1 MPAVSKPTLT
11 RREVLLAGL
20 ATSAALLACKRS
32 ATSSLRDIDPRRG
45 GVFIH
50 AIDDEAAVLDPAEA
64 CGAGVTLLSERVRS
78 VETPVRYLAVEDA
91 SDAGRRQLED
101 CLAKQF
107 VPAGRAFGVCRN
119 QGAPAWRSFLIELEP
134 ALSPTHCK
142 GVRVEPGT
150 DGGPPGVGVQ
160 FTEEGSQRLAA
171 LTRTSVRKRIA
182 IVAGRL
188 IAAAPV
194 VWTEITG
201 GMAMLTLGPD
211 EDGSHAQAL
220 ADTIAGAYPGAVRQG
235 VHTFGRPKA

>member
-1 MPAVSKPTLT
+1 MLT

-32 ATSSLRDIDPRRG
+32 AASSWRDIDPRRG
-45 GVFIH
+45 GVFIP

-91 SDAGRRQLED
+91 SDAGRRLLED

-119 QGAPAWRSFLIELEP
+119 QEAPAWRSFLIELEP
-134 ALSPTHCK
+134 ALAPAHCK

-150 DGGPPGVGVQ
+150 DAGPPGVGVQ

-182 IVAGRL
+182 IVAGHL
-188 IAAAPV
+188 IATAPV

-211 EDGSHAQAL
+211 QDGSHVQAL
-220 ADTIAGAYPGAVRQG
+220 ADTIAGAYPGEVRQG
-235 VHTFGRPKA
+235 VHTFGRPRA